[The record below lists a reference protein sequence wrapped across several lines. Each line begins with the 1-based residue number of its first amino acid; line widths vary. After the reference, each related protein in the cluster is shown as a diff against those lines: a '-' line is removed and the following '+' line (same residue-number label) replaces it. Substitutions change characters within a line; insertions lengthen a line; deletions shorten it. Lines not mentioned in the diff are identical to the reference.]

1 MSEASASLYRKLIAR
16 HLPDLSFRHARILPA
31 AGQFNTVLCLDE
43 RWIFRFP
50 KSPQA
55 AADPAHELEILQRL
69 RGRLPLPIPQPQFS
83 ADDARSAWSP

>member
-1 MSEASASLYRKLIAR
+1 MSEAAITPYRELIAH
-16 HLPDLSFRHARILPA
+16 HLPDFVDIQARILPA
-31 AGQFNTVLCLDE
+31 TGQFNTVLCLDE